1 MALRAAGGVM
11 ERDPLTEK
19 IIGLAIEVHRA
30 LGPGLLESAYEE
42 CLCHDLKGAGF
53 GVRRQVPVP
62 LVYREI
68 RLDSGYRADVLVNDS
83 VLLEIKSIER
93 LMPIHEAQMLT
104 YLKLA
109 KVKTGL
115 LLNFNVEVL
124 RQGIRRFV
132 QSHAQQLE
140 SSAASAPL
148 R

>member
-1 MALRAAGGVM
+1 M
-11 ERDPLTEK
+11 ERDPVTEK

-42 CLCHDLKGAGF
+42 CLCHDLKQAGF
-53 GVRRQVPVP
+53 GVRRQVAVP

-83 VLLEIKSIER
+83 VLLEIKSVER

-109 KVKTGL
+109 KVKIGL
-115 LLNFNVEVL
+115 LMNFNVEVL
-124 RQGIRRFV
+124 RHGIRRFV
-132 QSHAQQLE
+132 HSQAQQSD
-140 SSAASAPL
+140 SSATSAPL